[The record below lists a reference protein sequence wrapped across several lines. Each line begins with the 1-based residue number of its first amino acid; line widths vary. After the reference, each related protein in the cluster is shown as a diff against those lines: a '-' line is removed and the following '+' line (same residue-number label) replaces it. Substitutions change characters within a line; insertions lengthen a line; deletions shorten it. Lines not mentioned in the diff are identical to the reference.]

1 MSISERPRVR
11 IWVHSALPITPERAH
26 GCRCLFDF
34 PLKHHQSKPSM
45 SLPSET
51 LSRIIHPPTLH
62 QPVLS
67 ACQIRTTVN
76 DFQVE
81 EIPAYQPTGAG
92 EHAYLWIEKRGVASP
107 ELVNRIIKTLGVPS
121 KDVGL
126 AGQKDRYAV
135 TRQFCSIPK
144 RLAINTEKLNSDD
157 VKVLSVTPHNN
168 KLKTGHLKGNRF
180 QITLR
185 NPESPYTAADVEKV
199 QTRLNELVAS
209 GIPNYFGPQRFGH
222 GGNTVVDGLR
232 LLKGKL
238 PKDHWP
244 ESRSRTLRRLAL
256 SSVQSAVFNLVA
268 SSRVTAGTASTPQPG
283 DVVIRKNGTKPYL
296 YPEGA
301 DTENIVPAGPMPGPE
316 MPAAKGAVA
325 EIEAAALLTMG
336 LQPRDFERF
345 AKLTSGVRRK
355 MVEFPSEVSA
365 ILNDD
370 SSMTLGFV
378 LSAGTY
384 ATTLLQEIAAQVIDL
399 GPDAAP
405 VYSEPE
411 DEPSTGE

>member
-1 MSISERPRVR
+1 MRREFGTLCDSPGPGEASPLRASVR
-11 IWVHSALPITPERAH
+11 FSM
-26 GCRCLFDF
+26 
-34 PLKHHQSKPSM
+34 KHHQSKPAM
-45 SLPSET
+45 TLPSET
-51 LSRIIHPPTLH
+51 LTRIIHPPTLH
-62 QPVLS
+62 QPVLT
-67 ACQIRTTVN
+67 ACQIRTTVD

-107 ELVNRIIKTLGVPS
+107 ELVNRIIKILGVPS

-144 RLAINTEKLNSDD
+144 RLAIDTEKLNSDD
-157 VKVLSVTPHNN
+157 VTVLSVTPHNN

-185 NPESPYTAADVEKV
+185 NPEARYTGEDLEKV
-199 QTRLNELVAS
+199 QARLNDLVAS

-222 GGNTVVDGLR
+222 GGNTVIDGLR

-256 SSVQSAVFNLVA
+256 SAVQSAVFNLVA
-268 SSRVTAGTASTPQPG
+268 SVRVAAGTASSPQPG

-301 DTENIVPAGPMPGPE
+301 DTELIVPAGPMPGPE
-316 MPAAKGAVA
+316 MLASTGAIA
-325 EIEAAALLTMG
+325 ETETAALTTMG
-336 LQPRDFERF
+336 LQPRDFQRF

-370 SSMTLGFV
+370 GSMTLGFV

-384 ATTLLQEIAAQVIDL
+384 ATILLQEIAAQVIDL
-399 GPDAAP
+399 GPDAPA
-405 VYSEPE
+405 VASESE
-411 DEPSTGE
+411 DEPSAGE